1 MKRLSCL
8 HTGRRFR
15 RLKFLLTLGLFSA
28 TVFPFAI
35 AFGQMSKHRYI
46 TIHARQYA
54 YDPPIIRAN
63 IGDTLHIKLVSKDVT
78 HGFYLE
84 GHDIDAEIEP
94 ENPVFRVRNP
104 SQGYNWRSV
113 SEIVINVQKSGKFR
127 YRCSHTCGFLHP
139 FMQGELV
146 VSPNYLYWVGV
157 FLAIGI
163 AFWLLWQAI
172 PVGEVRSDDDRSEG

>member
-1 MKRLSCL
+1 MKRR
-8 HTGRRFR
+8 HNV
-15 RLKFLLTLGLFSA
+15 KPILTAALFSV
-28 TVFPFAI
+28 TMFTFAV

-54 YDPPIIRAN
+54 FDPPVIRAN
-63 IGDTLHIKLVSKDVT
+63 IGDTLHIRLVSKDVT

-104 SQGYNWRSV
+104 SQGYNWRST
-113 SEIVINVQKSGKFR
+113 SEISITLQKTGKFR

-139 FMQGELV
+139 FMQGELIV
-146 VSPNYLYWVGV
+146 NPNYPYWVGV
-157 FLAIGI
+157 ILAIGV
-163 AFWLLWQAI
+163 AVWLLWQAS
-172 PVGEVRSDDDRSEG
+172 PQVAQTEQEVNKGGDRNERGAS

>member
-1 MKRLSCL
+1 MKRHTRPLKSLLALS
-8 HTGRRFR
+8 
-15 RLKFLLTLGLFSA
+15 LFSA
-28 TVFPFAI
+28 TMLSFAI

-54 YDPPIIRAN
+54 YEPPIIRAN
-63 IGDTLHIKLVSKDVT
+63 IGDTLHIRLVSKDVT

-113 SEIVINVQKSGKFR
+113 SEIVINVQKPGKFR

-139 FMQGELV
+139 FMQGELIV
-146 VSPNYLYWVGV
+146 GPNYPYWIGIV
-157 FLAIGI
+157 LAAGI
-163 AFWLLWQAI
+163 AFWLLWQAS
-172 PVGEVRSDDDRSEG
+172 PKEEVSSDGGRSEG

>member
-8 HTGRRFR
+8 HTDRRFR
-15 RLKFLLTLGLFSA
+15 RLKFLLALGLFSA

-113 SEIVINVQKSGKFR
+113 SEIVVNVQKSGKFR
-127 YRCSHTCGFLHP
+127 YPLFPHLRFPSSFHARRTCGQSQLPLLGRRP
-139 FMQGELV
+139 FG
-146 VSPNYLYWVGV
+146 YRRRI
-157 FLAIGI
+157 LAALASNPCG
-163 AFWLLWQAI
+163 
-172 PVGEVRSDDDRSEG
+172 

>member
-1 MKRLSCL
+1 MKRV
-8 HTGRRFR
+8 R
-15 RLKFLLTLGLFSA
+15 RLKIFIMLTLLGTMMVA
-28 TVFPFAI
+28 FAI
-35 AFGQMSKHRYI
+35 AFGQASKHRYI

-54 YDPPIIRAN
+54 YDPPVIRAN
-63 IGDTLHIKLVSKDVT
+63 IGETLHIRLVSKDVT

-113 SEIVINVQKSGKFR
+113 SEIEINLQKTGKFR

-146 VSPNYLYWVGV
+146 VNPNYPYWVGV
-157 FLAIGI
+157 ILAIGL
-163 AFWLLWQAI
+163 AVWLLWQASPQVI
-172 PVGEVRSDDDRSEG
+172 QEEQEVKSDADRN